1 MGFLSDLKSGFSS
14 LVTGTDL
21 SEDFKSESEYLE
33 LNTADSSAGKKVS
46 VRLFVINEFSD
57 VKQVLDG
64 LRQGNTIALLNV
76 APLKNKNVLELKR
89 LVSKIKKTAEAIE
102 GDVAGLGSDYV
113 VATPSF
119 ARIHRETNSATNLNN
134 QRERISPVDSDEGSG
149 LASLNPSKDDEGPVI
164 MG

>member
-21 SEDFKSESEYLE
+21 DEDFKNESEYLE
-33 LNTADSSAGKKVS
+33 LNTSDSSSGKKIS

-64 LRQGNTIALLNV
+64 LRHGNTIALLNV
-76 APLKNKNVLELKR
+76 APLKKKNVLELKR
-89 LVSKIKKTAEAIE
+89 LIAKIKKTAEAID
-102 GDVAGLGSDYV
+102 GDVAGLGADYV
-113 VATPSF
+113 VATPGF
-119 ARIHRETNSATNLNN
+119 ARIHRESVV
-134 QRERISPVDSDEGSG
+134 QQQQPERVSRASEESSG
-149 LASLNPSKDDEGPVI
+149 GFAESLSTYKDDEGPVI